1 MGSEVLAYTE
11 VAYNILVENGQYAS
25 IFNKGGENVLAKAGQ
40 LNKGLLREL
49 VWLKS
54 KNDYIKL
61 DQILLMER
69 EFTFW

>member
-1 MGSEVLAYTE
+1 MVSMLAYL
-11 VAYNILVENGQYAS
+11 I
-25 IFNKGGENVLAKAGQ
+25 KGGEKVLAKAGQ